1 MDFINKLPHR
11 YSAHW
16 DGLAVL
22 LSGICLVH
30 CLAVPLIVGLF
41 PLLVAGILDH
51 RQFHQVLLYL
61 VLPTSIIGLWLGYRR
76 HYKFYIAVIGVAG
89 VAILV
94 AITLFVHD
102 QVDSGTEIIIASA
115 GGIIVALSHILNLVE
130 ARKTSCTEAG
140 CILGPGQAGPG
151 QVASPGRPGGQVS

>member
-1 MDFINKLPHR
+1 MKFINYLPHR
-11 YSAHW
+11 YRAHW

-41 PLLVAGILDH
+41 PLLGAGVLGH
-51 RQFHQVLLYL
+51 QQFHQALLYL

-76 HYKFYIAVIGVAG
+76 HYKYYIAVIGVAG
-89 VAILV
+89 VASLV
-94 AITLFVHD
+94 ALTLLAHD
-102 QVDSGTEIIIASA
+102 VVDSGTEIIIAST

-130 ARKTSCTEAG
+130 ARNAICDEAG
-140 CILGPGQAGPG
+140 CVPEPG
-151 QVASPGRPGGQVS
+151 QVARPGRQVS